1 MGEKTN
7 ILKNEKLLEKVYDDA
22 VQPSAKRV
30 GKIGEDL
37 LKFVALPFTF
47 LGLSAEQLEGKYKKF
62 ITETLNK
69 VPDEKRE
76 TPQAAIASPLLD
88 HIKYLFDNESTE
100 NLIQMFSDLLAN
112 SINSDVNKNV
122 HVSYI
127 HTLKQLG
134 YIEAEILRKIYMT
147 VDYEELGV
155 TFRRNC
161 DREKG
166 YIKVLSDE
174 AEPLVQENENVF
186 FYYDLIILDDQLPV
200 SDIVFHEALNILE
213 HHNLIY
219 SFRVNKYKNEDRYT
233 LERHDKNNLDK
244 LDPYGAINGYRLTQY
259 GEDFMS
265 VCLDPVTNKRSEF
278 LCENCSTLFR
288 NIHENGMCPNCGSG
302 NVKLL

>member
-22 VQPSAKRV
+22 IHPSAKRF
-30 GKIGEDL
+30 GKIGEAL

-47 LGLSAEQLEGKYKKF
+47 LGLTAEQLEEKYKKF
-62 ITETLNK
+62 IAETLNK

-76 TPQAAIASPLLD
+76 TPKSAIAGPLLD
-88 HIKYLFDNESTE
+88 HIKYLFDDESAE

-112 SINSDVNKNV
+112 SINSEVNKNV

-134 YIEAEILRKIYMT
+134 YIEAEILRKIYIA
-147 VDYEELGV
+147 VDYEDLGV
-155 TFRRNC
+155 TFKRNC

-174 AEPLVQENENVF
+174 AEPLVQQDENVF
-186 FYYDLIILDDQLPV
+186 FYHDLIILDDQLPV
-200 SDIVFHEALNILE
+200 SDSVFHEALNILE

-219 SFRVNKYKNEDRYT
+219 SFRVNKYKNEDSYT
-233 LERHDKNNLDK
+233 LERHDKDNLNQM
-244 LDPYGAINGYRLTQY
+244 DPYGAINGYGLTQY

-265 VCLDPVTNKRSEF
+265 VCLDPTTNNRSEF
-278 LCENCSTLFR
+278 LCEKCNTVFR
-288 NIHENGMCPNCGSG
+288 NIYENGMCPRCGSG